1 MKRHVKTSD
10 DPRAL
15 AFYALQTIG
24 AHAEAFAGD
33 VLAEAFA
40 RAPGLEARDRA
51 LATELVQG
59 VLRWQGLLDA
69 RLEPLVR
76 QGLAGLE
83 TGAVLWLRLGAC
95 QVALLDRMPR
105 EIAVS
110 ATIDAARAV
119 SWGRVAGLLNAVLR
133 RFADGLP
140 PRLDGD
146 GTVDELA
153 LADGLTLPL
162 ADGREAGVAAEV
174 LRRAGLPDWIAT
186 HAVAAWG
193 ADAVTEAL
201 AMRRRPTLTLRP
213 TLGRGGA
220 EALLAALTE
229 AGLPAELRPDGLV
242 AVRHGDPFRTEAWRA
257 GRFVAQDPASVAIL
271 GRVMSSVGVPWHQSR
286 ILDLCAGRGIKA
298 TGLADLG
305 ATVVAVDVSER
316 KLGSL
321 VKLAERLGVRDRIAA
336 TIATDA
342 TTSDPRL
349 AALGPFD
356 AVLVDAPCSG
366 LGTLRRHPEIAWRRQ
381 PGDIPQLAGLQARLL
396 ARAAALVRPGGVV
409 VQAVCSFVAEEG
421 AAEAPG
427 LSVVSRTVARPSSGG
442 DAFQV
447 TILRREA

>member
-1 MKRHVKTSD
+1 MKRHVKTSE

-15 AFYALQTIG
+15 AFFALQTIG

-33 VLAEAFA
+33 VLAEAFG
-40 RAPGLEARDRA
+40 RAAGLDARDRA

-59 VLRWQGLLDA
+59 VLRWQGLFDA
-69 RLEPLVR
+69 RLEPLVK
-76 QGLAGLE
+76 QGLEGLE

-110 ATIDAARAV
+110 ATIDAARGAG
-119 SWGRVAGLLNAVLR
+119 WGRVSGLLNAVLR
-133 RFADGLP
+133 RLAAELP
-140 PRLDGD
+140 PRLEGGEGD
-146 GTVDELA
+146 DELA
-153 LADGLTLPL
+153 LAEAL
-162 ADGREAGVAAEV
+162 ARPAPGGTESAAAEV
-174 LRRAGLPDWIAT
+174 ARRAGLPAWIAE

-193 ADAVTEAL
+193 ESALREAL

-220 EALLAALTE
+220 EALLADLA
-229 AGLPAELRPDGLV
+229 AGGLPAELRPDGLV
-242 AVRHGDPFRTEAWRA
+242 ALRHGDPFRTEAWRA

-271 GRVMSSVGVPWHQSR
+271 GRLMSSVGSDWRKLR

-336 TIATDA
+336 TVATDA
-342 TTSDPRL
+342 TADDPRV

-409 VQAVCSFVAEEG
+409 VQAVCSFVPAEG
-421 AAEAPG
+421 LAEAPG
-427 LSVVSRTVARPSSGG
+427 LTPVAHATARPSADS

-447 TILRREA
+447 TVLRRDG